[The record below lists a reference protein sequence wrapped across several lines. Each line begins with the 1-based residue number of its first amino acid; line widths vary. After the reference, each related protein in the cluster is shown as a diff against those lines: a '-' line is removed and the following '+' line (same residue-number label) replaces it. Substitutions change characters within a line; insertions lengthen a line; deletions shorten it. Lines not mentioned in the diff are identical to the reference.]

1 MRSEPA
7 NPGDLRARAVI
18 RDQALRLFAE
28 HGHDAVSL
36 RRVAA
41 AAGVSPALVV
51 HHFGSRA
58 GLREAVDNHVAG
70 VFDDLFAAMG
80 EADLSGPE
88 VGGSFAE
95 LITSRLP
102 ADSPVP
108 AYLRRLLLAG
118 DEAGRALFHR
128 WYELTTQMLDGMTA
142 GGMIRPSAD
151 PQVRAAFLMVN
162 DLAVFLMRE
171 QLTAVLGVDPLSAA
185 GVARWSGVLMS
196 VYRDGLFVTAEP
208 RPQPRPDVPGE
219 DGDERASHRS
229 T

>member
-1 MRSEPA
+1 MFRKLYMRSEPA
-7 NPGDLRARAVI
+7 DQGDLRARAVI
-18 RDQALRLFAE
+18 RDQALRLFAD
-28 HGHDAVSL
+28 HGPDAVSL

-58 GLREAVDNHVAG
+58 GLREAVDGYVAG
-70 VFDDLFAAMG
+70 VFHDLFAAMG
-80 EADLSGPE
+80 DADFSAPD

-108 AYLRRLLLAG
+108 VYLRRLLLAG
-118 DEAGRALFHR
+118 DDAGRALFRR
-128 WYELTTQMLDGMTA
+128 WYELTAQMLDGMA
-142 GGMIRPSAD
+142 AAGMIRPSAD

-162 DLAVFLMRE
+162 DLAVFLMRD

-185 GVARWSGVLMS
+185 GVVRWTEVLLS
-196 VYRDGLFVTAEP
+196 VYRDGVFNSA
-208 RPQPRPDVPGE
+208 DGE
-219 DGDERASHRS
+219 GRR
-229 T
+229 